1 MRRRELPVAG
11 MAGNRVFV
19 SEGLSPGERVVTA
32 GVAFLRDG
40 QQARL
45 WTPPE

>member
-1 MRRRELPVAG
+1 

-19 SEGLSPGERVVTA
+19 TEGLADGERVVTA

-40 QQARL
+40 QKARA
-45 WTPPE
+45 WAPPG